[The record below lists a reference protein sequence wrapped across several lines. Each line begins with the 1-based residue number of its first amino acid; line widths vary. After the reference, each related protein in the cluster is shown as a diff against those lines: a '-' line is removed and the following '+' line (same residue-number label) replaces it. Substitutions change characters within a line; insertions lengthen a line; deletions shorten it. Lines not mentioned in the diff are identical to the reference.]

1 MEQLKQYS
9 FSIDQKP
16 IPQARPRVTKWGT
29 YDPKLKEKKKYKAE
43 IAEKWLYLPL
53 LEPLRLKT
61 TFVMPIPK
69 SYGKRKICEIYENE
83 CIHCIKPDCSNL
95 LKMIEDSMTGLVYK
109 DDSLIFH
116 LEATKIYGETPKIEI
131 IIETQENLTR
141 K

>member
-29 YDPKLKEKKKYKAE
+29 YDLKSKEKKKYKAE
-43 IAEKWLYLPL
+43 IAEKWLYLPCIESL
-53 LEPLRLKT
+53 SLKAVFILPIAKSTPKKRLKEILEKDNRH
-61 TFVMPIPK
+61 F
-69 SYGKRKICEIYENE
+69 KR
-83 CIHCIKPDCSNL
+83 PDLSNY
-95 LKMIEDSMTGLVYK
+95 LKMIEDCMTGLVFK

-116 LEATKIYGETPKIEI
+116 LEATKLYGETPRIQI
-131 IIETQENLTR
+131 IIETQENLTL